1 MQELKDAITK
11 ARRREK
17 VTNMPELEV
26 VGVDRRQVGVK
37 PDFERIANEQAAQP
51 NDDVYSGRTMPELEV
66 TAPRPYRPVL
76 ATPDETMP
84 KAGIVPV
91 QVNYSPTQPVAAE
104 PFRTLPEVEITANRM
119 VPDQASRRVNG
130 TSINDGSSIR
140 RVGIKPDFERIAN
153 EQASQLEDDLYSGR
167 TMPTVEI
174 VANRTAPGQAER
186 RVYGTS
192 VNDGSSTRRAG
203 VKPDFERIANEQA
216 ALLEDDLYNGRT
228 MPELVVSAPRT
239 TAGQAERRAFGTS
252 VNEGNAAPAT
262 TLVVPDETGRL
273 TMAVPAESMP
283 AAQMVPVDAS
293 NIASLPVA
301 EQVKEGEKKEPSGE
315 SAGKSASTDK
325 AKTVQTTP
333 AAAGQAAAQQVQ
345 QVPTW
350 QDLIRE
356 LTELDEDSEERK
368 AEIRKK
374 QRIAAA
380 IAALGDVATHAI
392 NVWGA
397 SNGYSAPI
405 KGAPLT
411 EGIANQH
418 KLQLA
423 EHDAR
428 LERLKK
434 LRMDAAE
441 ARRKD
446 LYDKIKLGE
455 FQRKERESADKAE
468 YNKLKEELL
477 NADIQYRKEMIAYRN
492 AKTEQ
497 DKEMHRKKMEK
508 IDVEKANIKDQMAK
522 RGISSSRRT
531 YTVDGVTYDNL
542 AEAYTAL
549 PKEYKIEIRDDLNG
563 RPIKPS
569 EFDIEEAI
577 AKYNRDNKT
586 SPAEQPAQQGKKE
599 EEKPKATS
607 LIVNADGT
615 KEVTFS

>member
-26 VGVDRRQVGVK
+26 VGVDRRQVG
-37 PDFERIANEQAAQP
+37 
-51 NDDVYSGRTMPELEV
+51 
-66 TAPRPYRPVL
+66 
-76 ATPDETMP
+76 
-84 KAGIVPV
+84 
-91 QVNYSPTQPVAAE
+91 
-104 PFRTLPEVEITANRM
+104 
-119 VPDQASRRVNG
+119 
-130 TSINDGSSIR
+130 
-140 RVGIKPDFERIAN
+140 IKPDFERIAN
-153 EQASQLEDDLYSGR
+153 EQASQLSDDLYSGRTLPQVEVSPTFSRTVDVTGAKDAVRPTLADPTMTGMEFSRVYGADTKTQLPKLEPLPTPDYRQVGIKPDFERIANEQVSRLEDDLYSGR

-216 ALLEDDLYNGRT
+216 AMLEDDLYNGRT

-283 AAQMVPVDAS
+283 AAQMATIDAS
-293 NIASLPVA
+293 KIASLPVA
-301 EQVKEGEKKEPSGE
+301 EQVKEGEKKDPSGE
-315 SAGKSASTDK
+315 STGKSASTERSTT
-325 AKTVQTTP
+325 AQTTP
-333 AAAGQAAAQQVQ
+333 AAAGPATAQQVQ

-356 LTELDEDSEERK
+356 LTELDEDSEKRK
-368 AEIRKK
+368 GEIRKK

-397 SNGYSAPI
+397 SNGYNAPI

-434 LRMDAAE
+434 LKLDAAE

-446 LYDKIKLGE
+446 LYDQIKLGE
-455 FQRKERESADKAE
+455 FQRKERESADKEE
-468 YNKLKEELL
+468 YNKLKEELARL
-477 NADIQYRKEMIAYRN
+477 DIEYKKAMTAYRN

-497 DKEMHRKKMEK
+497 DKKISRKTLEK
-508 IDVEKANIKDQMAK
+508 LDVQIANYKDQMAK
-522 RGISSSRRT
+522 RGTSSSKRT

-549 PKEYKIEIRDDLNG
+549 PEKYKIKITEDLNG
-563 RPIKPS
+563 RPYMPTK
-569 EFDIEEAI
+569 FKYEEAI
-577 AKYNRDNKT
+577 AKYNRDKKT

-599 EEKPKATS
+599 EKPKAE
-607 LIVNADGT
+607 T
-615 KEVTFS
+615 KETKKDYSQYKRS

>member
-11 ARRREK
+11 ARRRET
-17 VTNMPELEV
+17 VTIMPELEV
-26 VGVDRRQVGVK
+26 VGADRRQVGIK

-66 TAPRPYRPVL
+66 TAPRPYRPEF
-76 ATPDETMP
+76 AAPDASMP

-91 QVNYSPTQPVAAE
+91 QVSYSPTQPAAAE
-104 PFRTLPEVEITANRM
+104 PFRTLPEVEVTANRTA
-119 VPDQASRRVNG
+119 PDQAKRRVYG
-130 TSINDGSSIR
+130 TSVNDGSSIR

-153 EQASQLEDDLYSGR
+153 EQA
-167 TMPTVEI
+167 M
-174 VANRTAPGQAER
+174 
-186 RVYGTS
+186 
-192 VNDGSSTRRAG
+192 
-203 VKPDFERIANEQA
+203 
-216 ALLEDDLYNGRT
+216 LLEDDLYNGRT

-252 VNEGNAAPAT
+252 VNEDNAVPVT
-262 TLVVPDETGRL
+262 TLVVPDETGSL

-283 AAQMVPVDAS
+283 AAQMAPIDAS
-293 NIASLPVA
+293 KIASLPVA
-301 EQVKEGEKKEPSGE
+301 EQVKEGEKKDPSGD
-315 SAGKSASTDK
+315 STGKSASTER
-325 AKTVQTTP
+325 ATTAQTTP
-333 AAAGQAAAQQVQ
+333 AAAGPAAAQQVQ

-350 QDLIRE
+350 QDLIKE

-397 SNGYSAPI
+397 TNGYSAPI

-411 EGIANQH
+411 EGITKQH
-418 KLQLA
+418 QLQLA

-428 LERLKK
+428 LERLRK

-446 LYDKIKLGE
+446 LYDKIKLAE
-455 FQRKERESADKAE
+455 FQRKERESAEKAE
-468 YNKLKEELL
+468 YNKLKEELAKL
-477 NADIQYRKEMIAYRN
+477 DIEYKKAMTAYRN

-497 DKEMHRKKMEK
+497 DKEMSRKNLKK
-508 IDVEKANIKDQMAK
+508 LDVQIANYKDQMAK
-522 RGISSSRRT
+522 RGISSSKRT

-542 AEAYTAL
+542 AEAYIAL
-549 PKEYKIEIRDDLNG
+549 PEEYQIKITTDLNG
-563 RPIKPS
+563 RPYNPTNFKY
-569 EFDIEEAI
+569 EEAI
-577 AKYNRDNKT
+577 AKYNRDKKT
-586 SPAEQPAQQGKKE
+586 SSAEQPAQQGKKE
-599 EEKPKATS
+599 EKPKAE
-607 LIVNADGT
+607 VKRNAQG
-615 KEVTFS
+615 KKVVE

>member
-17 VTNMPELEV
+17 VTIMPELEV
-26 VGVDRRQVGVK
+26 VGADRRQVGVK
-37 PDFERIANEQAAQP
+37 PDFERIANEQA
-51 NDDVYSGRTMPELEV
+51 T
-66 TAPRPYRPVL
+66 
-76 ATPDETMP
+76 
-84 KAGIVPV
+84 
-91 QVNYSPTQPVAAE
+91 
-104 PFRTLPEVEITANRM
+104 
-119 VPDQASRRVNG
+119 
-130 TSINDGSSIR
+130 
-140 RVGIKPDFERIAN
+140 
-153 EQASQLEDDLYSGR
+153 
-167 TMPTVEI
+167 
-174 VANRTAPGQAER
+174 
-186 RVYGTS
+186 
-192 VNDGSSTRRAG
+192 
-203 VKPDFERIANEQA
+203 
-216 ALLEDDLYNGRT
+216 LLEDDLYNGRT

-252 VNEGNAAPAT
+252 VNEGNASPAT

-283 AAQMVPVDAS
+283 AAQMVPIDAS
-293 NIASLPVA
+293 KIASLPVA
-301 EQVKEGEKKEPSGE
+301 EQVKEGEKKDPSGE
-315 SAGKSASTDK
+315 STGKSASTER
-325 AKTVQTTP
+325 ATTAQTTP
-333 AAAGQAAAQQVQ
+333 AAAGPATAQQVQ

-356 LTELDEDSEERK
+356 LTELDEDSEKRK
-368 AEIRKK
+368 GEIRKK

-397 SNGYSAPI
+397 SNGYNAPI

-434 LRMDAAE
+434 LKLDAAE

-446 LYDKIKLGE
+446 LYDQIKLGE
-455 FQRKERESADKAE
+455 FQRKERESADKEE
-468 YNKLKEELL
+468 YNKLKEELARL
-477 NADIQYRKEMIAYRN
+477 DIEYKKAMTAYRN

-497 DKEMHRKKMEK
+497 DKEISRKTLEK
-508 IDVEKANIKDQMAK
+508 LDVQIANYKDQMAK
-522 RGISSSRRT
+522 RGTSSSKRT

-549 PKEYKIEIRDDLNG
+549 PEEDQIESTTDLNG
-563 RPIKPS
+563 RPNKPTKF
-569 EFDIEEAI
+569 EYEEAI
-577 AKYNRDNKT
+577 AKYNRGKKT
-586 SPAEQPAQQGKKE
+586 SPAEQPAQQGKE

-607 LIVNADGT
+607 LKVNTDGT
-615 KEVTFS
+615 KEVIFS

>member
-1 MQELKDAITK
+1 MSTLQELKDAIAK
-11 ARRREK
+11 AREK
-17 VTNMPELEV
+17 GKATTLPELV
-26 VGVDRRQVGVK
+26 VTGADRRQVGVK
-37 PDFERIANEQAAQP
+37 PDFERIANEQAAQIE
-51 NDDVYSGRTMPELEV
+51 DDLYSGRTMPELEV
-66 TAPRPYRPVL
+66 TAPRPYRPEF
-76 ATPDETMP
+76 AAPDASMP

-91 QVNYSPTQPVAAE
+91 QVNYSPTQPAAAE
-104 PFRTLPEVEITANRM
+104 PFRTLPEVEVTANRTA
-119 VPDQASRRVNG
+119 PDQAKRRVYG
-130 TSINDGSSIR
+130 TSVNDGSSIR

-153 EQASQLEDDLYSGR
+153 EQA
-167 TMPTVEI
+167 M
-174 VANRTAPGQAER
+174 
-186 RVYGTS
+186 
-192 VNDGSSTRRAG
+192 
-203 VKPDFERIANEQA
+203 
-216 ALLEDDLYNGRT
+216 LLEDDLYNGRT

-262 TLVVPDETGRL
+262 TLVVPDETGSL

-283 AAQMVPVDAS
+283 AAQMVPIDAS
-293 NIASLPVA
+293 KIASLPVA
-301 EQVKEGEKKEPSGE
+301 EQVKEGEKKDPSGE
-315 SAGKSASTDK
+315 STGKSASTER
-325 AKTVQTTP
+325 ATTAQTTP
-333 AAAGQAAAQQVQ
+333 AAAGPATAQ

-350 QDLIRE
+350 QDLIKE
-356 LTELDEDSEERK
+356 LTELDEESEETK
-368 AEIRKK
+368 AKMRKK

-397 SNGYSAPI
+397 TNGYSAPI

-411 EGIANQH
+411 EGITKQH
-418 KLQLA
+418 QLQLA

-446 LYDKIKLGE
+446 LYDRIKLGE

-468 YNKLKEELL
+468 YNKLMEELTKA
-477 NADIQYRKEMIAYRN
+477 NIKHKAAMIDYRN

-497 DKEMHRKKMEK
+497 DKEMSRKKLELYDAQ
-508 IDVEKANIKDQMAK
+508 IANLEDQMAK
-522 RGISSSRRT
+522 RGTSSSSSKRT

-549 PKEYKIEIRDDLNG
+549 PEEYQIKITTDLNG
-563 RPIKPS
+563 RPNKPTKF
-569 EFDIEEAI
+569 EYEEAI
-577 AKYNRDNKT
+577 AKYNRGKKT
-586 SPAEQPAQQGKKE
+586 SPAEQPAQQGKE

-607 LIVNADGT
+607 LKVNTDGT
-615 KEVTFS
+615 KEVIFS